1 MHVLSNEHNVQ
12 KIGLMLGW
20 KLKSPKIVIIIDPF
34 LPVFFFRLTQNEEHS
49 TGHELP
55 KSNIPEFKPVGCFRD
70 HGRSPRP
77 LPKLIANFRG
87 HIDWRNLNNTI
98 AECARRTS
106 EKGLSHFGLQFYG
119 ECWSGVNA
127 YRTYNKQGNSSKC
140 IYGVGKKK
148 ANFVYAFVKK
158 GTFYLISINFS
169 WY

>member
-1 MHVLSNEHNVQ
+1 M
-12 KIGLMLGW
+12 
-20 KLKSPKIVIIIDPF
+20 IIIVSF
-34 LPVFFFRLTQNEEHS
+34 LPVFFFRLTQHEEHS

-106 EKGLSHFGLQFYG
+106 EKGLSHFGLQFFG

-127 YRTYNKQGNSSKC
+127 YRTYNKQGNSTKC
-140 IYGVGKKK
+140 IFGVGRKK
-148 ANFVYAFVKK
+148 ANFVYAFAKK
-158 GTFYLISINFS
+158 GTFYFMFINLI